1 MYLFIRRFIYLA
13 LLVSTGASCHSNPY
27 RQGHELYKINC
38 ESCHMEDGSGL
49 AKLIPSLKSSDL
61 FRSTPECLICLIRL
75 GLDKNELTGQQM
87 PANKRLNDVELANLV
102 NYLRQ
107 EYASITIA
115 VTTEEVNACLANCKD
130 EE

>member
-1 MYLFIRRFIYLA
+1 
-13 LLVSTGASCHSNPY
+13 
-27 RQGHELYKINC
+27 
-38 ESCHMEDGSGL
+38 MEDGSGL
-49 AKLIPSLKSSDL
+49 AKLIPALKSSDL
-61 FRSTPECLICLIRL
+61 FRSTPECLICLIRH

-115 VTTEEVNACLANCKD
+115 VTTEEVNACLAGCKD